1 MDDIKE
7 KYERIKRQIGLLK
20 DIKKDDKIYYSN
32 GVMYLQSYSPLQ
44 SIYRTITGESRHLTF
59 KYLEI
64 FICNLIQLC
73 ERIKNSI
80 KYIQTPL
87 TTTIIKDI
95 PKIKEDIINVL
106 NVLLLT
112 YPNNKKII
120 NILISNVT
128 NSC

>member
-7 KYERIKRQIGLLK
+7 KYERIKRQVGLLK
-20 DIKKDDKIYYSN
+20 DIKKHDKIYYSG

-44 SIYRTITGESRHLTF
+44 SLYRTISGETRHLTF

-64 FICNLIQLC
+64 FICSFIQLC
-73 ERIKNSI
+73 ERIKNTN

-95 PKIKEDIINVL
+95 PKIKKDITDVL
-106 NVLLLT
+106 KVLLLT
-112 YPNNKKII
+112 YPNNEKMI
-120 NILISNVT
+120 NILICNVS